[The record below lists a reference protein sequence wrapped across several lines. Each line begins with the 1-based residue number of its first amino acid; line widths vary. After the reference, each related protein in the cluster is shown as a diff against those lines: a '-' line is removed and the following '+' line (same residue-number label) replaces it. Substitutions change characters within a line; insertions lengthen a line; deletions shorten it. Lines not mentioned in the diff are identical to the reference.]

1 MITYQGAR
9 TQIHTN
15 TSMYGFVSKWQIL
28 ILPPILRHTHT
39 LVYNI
44 TFITCG
50 FSECKLWTAN
60 CKHHHH
66 HHHDHRHHI
75 HVIHIHIYIYIIY
88 IYIFSYNCNYIYNH
102 IYIYWECVKVY
113 IEYTCTRFCLRGF
126 YSTEY
131 CAILHNTA
139 HLLYPWCLWS
149 TSFHPQSGHTLR
161 FWLWMDRINGWCD
174 VWGAVPKCGK
184 HQKLFDILHDS
195 VNMYIYIYCI
205 YIIMKYIMIYMYEQI
220 SSKCK

>member
-1 MITYQGAR
+1 
-9 TQIHTN
+9 
-15 TSMYGFVSKWQIL
+15 MY
-28 ILPPILRHTHT
+28 
-39 LVYNI
+39 
-44 TFITCG
+44 
-50 FSECKLWTAN
+50 
-60 CKHHHH
+60 
-66 HHHDHRHHI
+66 
-75 HVIHIHIYIYIIY
+75 
-88 IYIFSYNCNYIYNH
+88 

-113 IEYTCTRFCLRGF
+113 IEYTRTRFCLRGF

-184 HQKLFDILHDS
+184 HQKLFDMLHDS
-195 VNMYIYIYCI
+195 VNICICVYIYIYYIYCI
-205 YIIMKYIMIYMYEQI
+205 YIYILYIYNYEIYNDIYVWTNKFRMQI
-220 SSKCK
+220 ELDCNSKRGCVTLDNQTKL